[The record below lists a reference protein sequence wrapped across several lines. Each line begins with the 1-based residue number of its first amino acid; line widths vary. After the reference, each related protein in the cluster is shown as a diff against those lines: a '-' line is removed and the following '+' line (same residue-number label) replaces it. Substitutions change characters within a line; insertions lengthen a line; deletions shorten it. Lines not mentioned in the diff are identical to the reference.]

1 MSTFQ
6 ILMFAATLFF
16 AYQIYR
22 HVQTLEDTPAK
33 NPESNPVPTADS
45 NFPTADILVEQA
57 DGAYARGEIENA
69 RAALEEASHIEPEN
83 PEILNKL
90 AFVTA
95 KSGDRLKGIELYEQS
110 LELDENDDLTHN
122 AIASLY
128 RLEMAYERAQDH
140 YLKAI
145 EIDNEYA
152 QTFYNYANLLVDMEE
167 IEEARV
173 MYKRAL
179 ELQTDF
185 PEAREALL
193 SLGSSND

>member
-1 MSTFQ
+1 MSIFQ

-16 AYQIYR
+16 AYQIFR
-22 HVQTLEDTPAK
+22 HVQTLEDSAPQNDNSK
-33 NPESNPVPTADS
+33 PMDS
-45 NFPTADILVEQA
+45 AVFSAEALVEQA
-57 DGAYARGEIENA
+57 DDAYKRGDIENA
-69 RAALEEASHIEPEN
+69 KTILGEAYTIEPNN

-95 KSGDRLKGIELYEQS
+95 KSGDHLQAIELYERS

-128 RLEMAYERAQDH
+128 RSEMAYERAQDH

-145 EIDNEYA
+145 EIDDTYA
-152 QTFYNYANLLVDMEE
+152 QTFYNYGNLLVDMGE

-173 MYKRAL
+173 MYKRSL
-179 ELQTDF
+179 ELQSDF
-185 PEAREALL
+185 PQAREALL
-193 SLGSSND
+193 SLGGRHD

>member
-1 MSTFQ
+1 MSIFQ

-16 AYQIYR
+16 AYQIFR
-22 HVQTLEDTPAK
+22 HVQTLEDSAPD
-33 NPESNPVPTADS
+33 NEGPRVMDS
-45 NFPTADILVEQA
+45 AVFSAEALVEQA
-57 DGAYARGEIENA
+57 DDAYQRGDVDTA
-69 RAALEEASHIEPEN
+69 KSVLEEAYKIEPNN

-95 KSGDRLKGIELYEQS
+95 KSGDRLQGIELYERS

-128 RLEMAYERAQDH
+128 RSEMAYERAQDH

-145 EIDNEYA
+145 EIDDTYA
-152 QTFYNYANLLVDMEE
+152 QTFYNYGNLLVDMEE
-167 IEEARV
+167 IEEART
-173 MYKRAL
+173 MYKHAL
-179 ELQTDF
+179 ELQSDF

-193 SLGSSND
+193 SLGVHT

>member
-22 HVQTLEDTPAK
+22 HVQTLED
-33 NPESNPVPTADS
+33 SNPKNVQPDIPEAATVSAAGLVDEADK
-45 NFPTADILVEQA
+45 
-57 DGAYARGEIENA
+57 AYEGGEMESA
-69 RAALEEASHIEPEN
+69 KASLEKASRIDPEN

-95 KSGDRLKGIELYEQS
+95 KTGERLNAIELYERS

-128 RLEMAYERAQDH
+128 RLENAYERAQDH

-145 EIDNEYA
+145 EIDDTYA
-152 QTFYNYANLLVDMEE
+152 QTFYNYGNLLVDMGE
-167 IEEARV
+167 IDEART

-179 ELQTDF
+179 ELQSDF
-185 PEAREALL
+185 SQAREALL
-193 SLGSSND
+193 SLGSAQ

>member
-1 MSTFQ
+1 MGTFQ
-6 ILMFAATLFF
+6 ILMLAATLFF

-22 HVQTLEDTPAK
+22 HVQTLEDSSPNNAQPDIPKTVEVSASTLVDK
-33 NPESNPVPTADS
+33 AD
-45 NFPTADILVEQA
+45 V
-57 DGAYARGEIENA
+57 AYERGELDNA
-69 RAALEEASHIEPEN
+69 KRMLEEAITLEPEN

-95 KSGDRLKGIELYEQS
+95 KSGDRLKGIELYERS

-128 RLEMAYERAQDH
+128 RSENAYERSQDH

-145 EIDNEYA
+145 EIDASYA
-152 QTFYNYANLLVDMEE
+152 QTYYNYANLLVDMGE
-167 IEEARV
+167 IEEARN

-179 ELQTDF
+179 DLQSDF
-185 PEAREALL
+185 PQAREALL
-193 SLGSSND
+193 SLGVHP

>member
-22 HVQTLEDTPAK
+22 HVQTLEDEPPKKTETSIEP
-33 NPESNPVPTADS
+33 D
-45 NFPTADILVEQA
+45 FPTAEILVEQA
-57 DGAYARGEIENA
+57 DSAYERGEIENA
-69 RAALEEASHIEPEN
+69 RLALEEASYIEPNN

-90 AFVTA
+90 AFITA
-95 KSGDRLKGIELYEQS
+95 KSGDRLKGIELYERS

-128 RLEMAYERAQDH
+128 RSENAYERAQDH
-140 YLKAI
+140 YRKAI
-145 EIDNEYA
+145 EIDDEYA
-152 QTFYNYANLLVDMEE
+152 QTFYNYANLLVDMGQ

-179 ELQTDF
+179 ELQSDF
-185 PEAREALL
+185 PQARAALL
-193 SLGSSND
+193 SLGSAV

>member
-22 HVQTLEDTPAK
+22 HVQTLEDEAPDTPPK
-33 NPESNPVPTADS
+33 NSPSTPESHFPTSEILVDQADS
-45 NFPTADILVEQA
+45 
-57 DGAYARGEIENA
+57 AYERGEIENA
-69 RAALEEASHIEPEN
+69 RAALEEASRMEPAN

-95 KSGDRLKGIELYEQS
+95 KSGDRLKGIELYERS

-128 RLEMAYERAQDH
+128 RSENAYERAQDH

-145 EIDNEYA
+145 EIDDEYA
-152 QTFYNYANLLVDMEE
+152 QTYYNYGNLLVDMGE
-167 IEEARV
+167 IEQART

-179 ELQTDF
+179 ELQSDF
-185 PEAREALL
+185 SEAREALL
-193 SLGSSND
+193 SIGSAQ

>member
-1 MSTFQ
+1 MGTFQ
-6 ILMFAATLFF
+6 ILMLAATLFF

-22 HVQTLEDTPAK
+22 HVQTLEDSSPK
-33 NPESNPVPTADS
+33 NSQPDIPETADVS
-45 NFPTADILVEQA
+45 TSTLVDNADI
-57 DGAYARGEIENA
+57 AYEHGELDKA
-69 RAALEEASHIEPEN
+69 KSMLEEAITLEPKN

-95 KSGDRLKGIELYEQS
+95 KSGDRLKGIELYEKS

-128 RLEMAYERAQDH
+128 RAENAYERSQDH

-145 EIDNEYA
+145 EIDASYA
-152 QTFYNYANLLVDMEE
+152 QTYYNYGNLLVDMGE
-167 IEEARV
+167 IEEARN

-179 ELQTDF
+179 DLQSDF
-185 PEAREALL
+185 PQAREALL
-193 SLGSSND
+193 SLGVHP

>member
-6 ILMFAATLFF
+6 ILMFGATLFF

-22 HVQTLEDTPAK
+22 HVQTLEDTAPK
-33 NPESNPVPTADS
+33 NEESKISNPIVS
-45 NFPTADILVEQA
+45 NALNTEVLVEQA
-57 DGAYARGEIENA
+57 DSAYERGEIENA
-69 RAALEEASHIEPEN
+69 RLALEEASHIEPNN

-95 KSGDRLKGIELYEQS
+95 KSGDRLRGIELYERS

-122 AIASLY
+122 ASLY
-128 RLEMAYERAQDH
+128 RLEMAYDRAQDH
-140 YLKAI
+140 YRKAI
-145 EIDNEYA
+145 EIDASYA
-152 QTFYNYANLLVDMEE
+152 QTYYNYANLLVDMGE
-167 IEEARV
+167 IEEARN

-179 ELQTDF
+179 DLQSDF

-193 SLGSSND
+193 SLGNYQ

>member
-22 HVQTLEDTPAK
+22 HVQTLEDEPTK
-33 NPESNPVPTADS
+33 KTESNPESASDS
-45 NFPTADILVEQA
+45 GFPTADILVEQA
-57 DGAYARGEIENA
+57 DSAYERGEIESA
-69 RAALEEASHIEPEN
+69 RIALEEASHIEPNN
-83 PEILNKL
+83 PEIVNKL

-95 KSGDRLKGIELYEQS
+95 KSGDTLKGIELYESS

-128 RLEMAYERAQDH
+128 RLERAYERAQDH

-145 EIDNEYA
+145 EIDDEYA
-152 QTFYNYANLLVDMEE
+152 QTFYNYGNLLVDMGE
-167 IEEARV
+167 IEEART

-179 ELQTDF
+179 ELQSDF
-185 PEAREALL
+185 PQAREALL
-193 SLGSSND
+193 SLGSA

>member
-22 HVQTLEDTPAK
+22 HVQTLEDEPAK
-33 NPESNPVPTADS
+33 SPETNAES
-45 NFPTADILVEQA
+45 NFPTAEILVEQA
-57 DGAYARGEIENA
+57 DSAYERGEIEPA
-69 RAALEEASHIEPEN
+69 RLALEEASQIEPNN

-95 KSGDRLKGIELYEQS
+95 KSGDRIKGIELYERS

-128 RLEMAYERAQDH
+128 RVEMAYERAQDH
-140 YLKAI
+140 YRKAI
-145 EIDNEYA
+145 EIDDEYA
-152 QTFYNYANLLVDMEE
+152 QTFYNYANLLVDMGE
-167 IEEARV
+167 IEEARI

-179 ELQTDF
+179 ELQSDF
-185 PEAREALL
+185 PQAREALL
-193 SLGSSND
+193 SLGSAQ

>member
-1 MSTFQ
+1 MSIFQ
-6 ILMFAATLFF
+6 ILMIGATLFF

-22 HVQTLEDTPAK
+22 HVQTLDDSLPQKEGPKIVDTVVLSA
-33 NPESNPVPTADS
+33 SA
-45 NFPTADILVEQA
+45 LVEEA
-57 DGAYARGEIENA
+57 DNAYERGELD
-69 RAALEEASHIEPEN
+69 RAGTALEEASRVDPEN

-95 KSGDRLKGIELYEQS
+95 KTGDRLRAIELYERS

-128 RLEMAYERAQDH
+128 RVENAYERAQDH

-145 EIDNEYA
+145 EIDDTYA
-152 QTFYNYANLLVDMEE
+152 QTFYNYANLLVDMDE
-167 IEEARV
+167 IEEARA

-179 ELQTDF
+179 ELQSDF
-185 PEAREALL
+185 PQAREALL
-193 SLGSSND
+193 SLGGTHD

>member
-1 MSTFQ
+1 MSIFQ

-16 AYQIYR
+16 AYQIFR
-22 HVQTLEDTPAK
+22 HVQNLDDAQPQKKEPNIVDTAVF
-33 NPESNPVPTADS
+33 SAS
-45 NFPTADILVEQA
+45 ALVEEA
-57 DGAYARGEIENA
+57 DNAYQRGELDRA
-69 RAALEEASHIEPEN
+69 RTALEEASRIDPEN

-95 KSGDRLKGIELYEQS
+95 KTGDRLKAIELYEQS

-128 RLEMAYERAQDH
+128 RTENAYERAQDH

-145 EIDNEYA
+145 EIDDTYA
-152 QTFYNYANLLVDMEE
+152 QTFYNYANLLVDMDE
-167 IEEARV
+167 IEEARG

-179 ELQTDF
+179 ELQSDF
-185 PEAREALL
+185 PQAREALL
-193 SLGSSND
+193 SLGGTHD